1 MAPILNWLGDYW
13 KNKQHLLQKNA
24 FISCFQGGGREL
36 GLTSCSKTDD
46 TCWVGLSRPWTSIL
60 KVSSMKDKVI
70 FTIIPSIKHSD
81 MGDRGLCQWKGPW
94 HEKVLK
100 TTFVDHCIDICYVLK
115 SIIQAF
121 LLISRPSVL
130 GTDGTAS
137 AIWRTWK
144 PLMTSAAISDTHLC
158 QSNPT
163 PSRLWVAFSSATFW
177 YVTIV
182 PWHAEDLW
190 QSLGLR
196 YQPQGLGLDPIK
208 DRDQEEMSD
217 LKSVPAHKDMVYDI
231 T

>member
-1 MAPILNWLGDYW
+1 MI
-13 KNKQHLLQKNA
+13 HV
-24 FISCFQGGGREL
+24 EL
-36 GLTSCSKTDD
+36 DWADHGL
-46 TCWVGLSRPWTSIL
+46 
-60 KVSSMKDKVI
+60 VSSKCRQWKTKLFSQLFHPLNKV
-70 FTIIPSIKHSD
+70 TW
-81 MGDRGLCQWKGPW
+81 GTVVCQWKGPW

-182 PWHAEDLW
+182 PGHAEDLW

-208 DRDQEEMSD
+208 DQDQEEMSD